1 MGSWLRLRAAN
12 ARGEIAI
19 SIRRSGQE
27 GKPGGGVELIPGRDE
42 RLRLNE
48 DDELIVLTTCPGE
61 TLDRSEDIAHGATEE
76 QDRVVPE
83 IPLHADTL

>member
-1 MGSWLRLRAAN
+1 VGSWLRLRAAN

-19 SIRRSGQE
+19 GIRRSGQQ

-61 TLDRSEDIAHGATEE
+61 TLD
-76 QDRVVPE
+76 
-83 IPLHADTL
+83 